1 MRAAPAQEH
10 PVPRGHLAGQPAR
23 AADEQRL
30 LEHGASVS
38 AEGRARRPE
47 ERSYYN
53 HLGYANY
60 PTQWYSRVAL
70 GQVPER
76 SRTAVALVSMS

>member
-1 MRAAPAQEH
+1 MATSQGSQ
-10 PVPRGHLAGQPAR
+10 RGLRMSSGCWRTALQ
-23 AADEQRL
+23 L
-30 LEHGASVS
+30 S

-60 PTQWYSRVAL
+60 PTQWYSRVVL

>member
-1 MRAAPAQEH
+1 MATSQGSQ
-10 PVPRGHLAGQPAR
+10 RGLRMSSGCSSTALQ
-23 AADEQRL
+23 L
-30 LEHGASVS
+30 S

-60 PTQWYSRVAL
+60 PTQWYSRVVL